1 MDKLGAANLQANA
14 YYDVQ
19 SLNSLRE
26 AAQKDEKGTLSAVAK
41 QFEAMFTGMLIKS
54 MREANEAFETDSPFN
69 NRHTKFYR
77 QMQDQQLSLELSQSG
92 TMGLAEVLTRQLDPS
107 YGHSRRE
114 EGSPLKMP
122 SGLDLLQ
129 TFAGGQPESERQI
142 TDSVEQTNAFSVPL
156 RRSFPKPSR
165 TEDSNER
172 LPVAGTSA
180 ELNSALSQA
189 DLTKIEQSKAVQFD
203 GPASFVQ
210 SLMPFAKKAAKAL
223 GVNPAI
229 LVAQAALET
238 GWGKK
243 VIQTSNQDS
252 SFNLFNIKADRRWQG
267 AHTNKD
273 TLEYYDGVAVTE
285 RARFRVY
292 RDFEQSF
299 SDYVHFLQQN
309 PRYEH
314 ALKTTADPERFM
326 RQLQKAGY
334 ATDPRY
340 ADKVMS
346 VLKRVES
353 HI

>member
-54 MREANEAFETDSPFN
+54 MRQANEAFETDSPFN
-69 NRHTKFYR
+69 NRHTQFYR

-92 TMGLAEVLTRQLDPS
+92 TMGLAEVLTRQLDPT

-114 EGSPLKMP
+114 ENSQLNKLIT
-122 SGLDLLQ
+122 SLTEHQ
-129 TFAGGQPESERQI
+129 AA
-142 TDSVEQTNAFSVPL
+142 TDSQKSDQVEVRSEFSVPL
-156 RRSFPKPSR
+156 RRSFPKPR
-165 TEDSNER
+165 MVER
-172 LPVAGTSA
+172 PVESHPVAGTSEA
-180 ELNSALSQA
+180 LNASLSQA
-189 DLTKIEQSKAVQFD
+189 DLLKMEQSRAIKFD

-243 VIQTSNQDS
+243 VLQTSNQDS

-267 AHTNKD
+267 DHTNKD
-273 TLEYYDGVAVTE
+273 TLEYYDGIAVTE

-299 SDYVHFLQQN
+299 SDYVNFLQQN

-314 ALKTTADPERFM
+314 ALKTTSDPERFM

-334 ATDPRY
+334 ATDPKY